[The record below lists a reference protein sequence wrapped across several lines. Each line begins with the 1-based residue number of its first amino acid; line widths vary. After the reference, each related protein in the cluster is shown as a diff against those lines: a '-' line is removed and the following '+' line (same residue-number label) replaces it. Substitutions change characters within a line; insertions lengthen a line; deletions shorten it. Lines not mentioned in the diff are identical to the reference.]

1 MNARMTA
8 KDYTVE
14 WLAGLLLRKGLLAE
28 RQAQDVVRNEPTLR
42 RKILR
47 KQVADAKVRKR
58 VAYAVSPVEVIA
70 SASFNTPDGRA
81 LTEDR
86 IMQALAD
93 EVGLSYVKVD
103 PLKLN
108 ERLITETMSR
118 PFARRHVCLPLRRED
133 GGAVVFAIDN
143 PFDLELQESL
153 RTLVPREGFSLTL
166 TAKTDILRI
175 ITDVYGFRKAVVAA
189 EAQISSGIEIGN
201 LEQLVKLSSVEDL
214 EATDQH
220 VVSAVE
226 FLLRYAFEQRASDI
240 HLEPKR
246 DDSLVRLRI
255 DGVLHTVYRMP
266 ALVHRAVVSRLKTL
280 ARMDIAERRR
290 PQDGRIKTSSTS
302 GEETELRVSALPVA
316 FGEKIVM
323 RVFDP
328 DTMKLDLEQLGFFES
343 ELSTWNDFVSR
354 SHGLVLITGPTGS
367 GKTTTL
373 YSTLHQVASPEINIT
388 TIEDPIELVDDS
400 FNQILVQNKIGVTFA
415 SALRNVLRQD
425 PDVIMVGEIRDSE
438 TAQMAVQ
445 AALTGHL
452 VFSTLHTNDAP
463 SAVTRLQ
470 DLGVPNFLIGSTLT
484 GVMAQ
489 RLVRK
494 VCTYCKRQTALSP
507 DQATLL
513 GISLPAHHDRDLPIW
528 YGEGCDHCRGTGFYG
543 RTGVFEVMPV
553 DRGVHGLIAQGATAD
568 AIRREAVANGMVSL
582 RDAGIR
588 KLALG
593 ETSFDEVVRI
603 LGDHGGA

>member
-1 MNARMTA
+1 MTSRE
-8 KDYTVE
+8 YTVE
-14 WLAGLLLRKGLLAE
+14 FLADLLLRKEHISE
-28 RQAQDVVRNEPTLR
+28 RQRDDVVRNEPAI
-42 RKILR
+42 RKRLLR
-47 KQVADAKVRKR
+47 KKATSMHARQVRHE
-58 VAYAVSPVEVIA
+58 VSPAEVIA
-70 SASFNTPDGRA
+70 AVGFNTTSGLP

-86 IMQALAD
+86 IMQPLA
-93 EVGLSYVKVD
+93 EHSGLDYFKLD

-118 PFARRHVCLPLRRED
+118 PFARRHVCLPVEKGE
-133 GGAVVFAIDN
+133 GGLVTFAIDN

-153 RTLVPREGFSLTL
+153 RTLVPGGYELRLAS
-166 TAKTDILRI
+166 KTDILRI

-189 EAQISSGIEIGN
+189 EAKIVDGVEIGN
-201 LEQLVKLSSVEDL
+201 LEQLVQLSLVEDL

-246 DDSLVRLRI
+246 EEAHVRLRI

-266 ALVHRAVVSRLKTL
+266 MVVHRAMVSRLKTL

-290 PQDGRIKTSSTS
+290 PQDGRIKTSS
-302 GEETELRVSALPVA
+302 GDGRETELRVSAVPIA

-323 RVFDP
+323 RIFDP
-328 DTMKLDLEQLGFFES
+328 NTMKLDLEALGFFES
-343 ELSTWNDFVSR
+343 ELHLWQDFISR
-354 SHGLVLITGPTGS
+354 THGLVLLTGPTGS

-373 YSTLHQVASPEINIT
+373 YSTLRLVSSPSVNVT
-388 TIEDPIELVDDS
+388 TIEDPIEMIDDA
-400 FNQILVQNKIGVTFA
+400 FNQILVQKRIDVTFA
-415 SALRNVLRQD
+415 NSLRSVLRQD
-425 PDVIMVGEIRDSE
+425 PDVIMVGEIRDAE
-438 TAQMAVQ
+438 TAEMAVQ

-463 SAVTRLQ
+463 SAIVRLG
-470 DLGVPNFLIGSTLT
+470 DLGVPPFLISSTLI

-494 VCTYCKRQTALSP
+494 ICEYCKKPTALSR
-507 DQATLL
+507 DEAALL
-513 GISLPAHHDRDLPIW
+513 GLSVADGDRELPVF
-528 YGEGCDHCRGTGFYG
+528 YGEGCNHCRGTGFYG
-543 RTGVFEVMPV
+543 RAGVFEVMPV
-553 DRGVHGLIAQGATAD
+553 DARLKKLIAEGVTGDELRA
-568 AIRREAVANGMVSL
+568 EAVANGMVSL

-593 ETSFDEVVRI
+593 VSSFDEIVRI
-603 LGDHGGA
+603 LGDHGV

>member
-1 MNARMTA
+1 MTSRE
-8 KDYTVE
+8 YTVE
-14 WLAGLLLRKGLLAE
+14 FLADLLLREGQITE
-28 RQAQDVVRNEPTLR
+28 RQRDDVVRNEPAI
-42 RKILR
+42 RKRILR
-47 KQVADAKVRKR
+47 KQAASMRARRVR
-58 VAYAVSPVEVIA
+58 YEVSPVEVIA
-70 SASFNTPDGRA
+70 AAGFNTVEGLA

-86 IMQALAD
+86 IMLPLAGFA
-93 EVGLSYVKVD
+93 GLDYFKLD

-118 PFARRHVCLPLRRED
+118 PFARRHVCLPVEKQED
-133 GGAVVFAIDN
+133 GKVTFAIDN
-143 PFDLELQESL
+143 PFDLDLQESL
-153 RTLVPREGFSLTL
+153 RTLVPGGYELRLTS
-166 TAKTDILRI
+166 KTDILRI

-189 EAQISSGIEIGN
+189 EAKIATGIEIGN
-201 LEQLVKLSSVEDL
+201 LEQLVQLSQVEDL

-246 DDSLVRLRI
+246 EESLVRLRI

-266 ALVHRAVVSRLKTL
+266 MVVHRAMVSRLKTL

-290 PQDGRIKTSSTS
+290 PQDGRIKTSS
-302 GEETELRVSALPVA
+302 GAGRETELRVSAVPIA

-328 DTMKLDLEQLGFFES
+328 NTMKLDLEALGFFES
-343 ELSTWNDFVSR
+343 ELHLWQDFVSR
-354 SHGLVLITGPTGS
+354 THGLVLITGPTGS

-373 YSTLHQVASPEINIT
+373 YSTLRLVSSPEVNVT
-388 TIEDPIELVDDS
+388 TIEEPIEMVDEN
-400 FNQILVQNKIGVTFA
+400 FNQILVQKKIDVTFA
-415 SALRNVLRQD
+415 NALRSVLRQD

-438 TAQMAVQ
+438 TAEMAVQ

-463 SAVTRLQ
+463 SAIVRLG
-470 DLGVPNFLIGSTLT
+470 DLGVPPFLIASTLV

-494 VCTYCKRQTALSP
+494 ICEYCKKPASLSR
-507 DQATLL
+507 DEAALL
-513 GISLPAHHDRDLPIW
+513 GLNVAGGDRELPVF
-528 YGEGCDHCRGTGFYG
+528 YGEGCNHCRGTGFYG
-543 RTGVFEVMPV
+543 RAGVFEVMPI
-553 DRGVHGLIAQGATAD
+553 DAGLNRLISEGATGDELRAE
-568 AIRREAVANGMVSL
+568 AIANGMVSL

-593 ETSFDEVVRI
+593 ITSFDEIIRI
-603 LGDHGGA
+603 LGDHGA

>member
-1 MNARMTA
+1 MNH

-14 WLAGLLLRKGLLAE
+14 WLAALLVREGQLAE
-28 RQAQDVVRNEPTLR
+28 RQQADVVRNEPALR

-47 KQVADAKVRKR
+47 KKVSETRAR
-58 VAYAVSPVEVIA
+58 AQYVVSPVEVIA
-70 SASFNTPDGRA
+70 SAAFDRPDGRP

-86 IMQALAD
+86 IMRTLAA
-93 EVGLSYVKVD
+93 EVGLPYVKVD

-118 PFARRHVCLPLRRED
+118 PFARRHVCLPLSRDESN
-133 GGAVVFAIDN
+133 AVVFAIDN
-143 PFDLELQESL
+143 PFDLDLQESL
-153 RTLVPREGFSLTL
+153 RNLVPREGYVIQLTS
-166 TAKTDILRI
+166 KSDILRI

-189 EAQISSGIEIGN
+189 EARISEGIEIGN

-214 EATDQH
+214 EATDKH

-246 DDSLVRLRI
+246 EDSLVRLRI

-290 PQDGRIKTSSTS
+290 PQDGRIKTS
-302 GEETELRVSALPVA
+302 GEAGLETELRVSTMPVA
-316 FGEKIVM
+316 FGEKVVM

-328 DTMKLDLEQLGFFES
+328 STLKLRLEKLGFFES
-343 ELSTWNDFVSR
+343 ELSTWQDFVTR
-354 SHGLVLITGPTGS
+354 THGLVLLTGPTGS

-373 YSTLHQVASPEINIT
+373 YSTLNMVATPEVNIT
-388 TIEDPIELVDDS
+388 TIEDPIELVDDTY
-400 FNQILVQNKIGVTFA
+400 NQVLVQPKIGVTFA
-415 SALRNVLRQD
+415 NALRNTLRQD
-425 PDVIMVGEIRDSE
+425 PDIIMLGEIRDGE
-438 TAQMAVQ
+438 TAEMAVQ

-463 SAVTRLQ
+463 SAITRLQ
-470 DLGVPNFLIGSTLT
+470 DLGVPDFLISSTVV
-484 GVMAQ
+484 GIMAQ
-489 RLVRK
+489 RLVRSI
-494 VCTYCKRQTALSP
+494 CEYCKKPTTLAP
-507 DQATLL
+507 DQAALL
-513 GISLPAHHDRDLPIW
+513 GIQMPARSTRELPIW

-543 RTGVFEVMPV
+543 RTGVFEVMPI
-553 DRGVHGLIAQGATAD
+553 DAGVQRLIASGANAD
-568 AIRREAVANGMVSL
+568 EIRREAVANGMVSL

-593 ETSFDEVVRI
+593 ATSFDEIVRI
-603 LGDHGGA
+603 LGDHGG

>member
-1 MNARMTA
+1 MTSRE
-8 KDYTVE
+8 YTVE
-14 WLAGLLLRKGLLAE
+14 FLAGLLLREEHISE
-28 RQAQDVVRNEPTLR
+28 RQRDDVVRNEQAI
-42 RKILR
+42 RKRILR
-47 KQVADAKVRKR
+47 KRAASMRARQVR
-58 VAYAVSPVEVIA
+58 YEVSPAEVIA
-70 SASFNTPDGRA
+70 AAGFNTLAGLP
-81 LTEDR
+81 LSEDR
-86 IMQALAD
+86 IMLSLAEFAELD
-93 EVGLSYVKVD
+93 YFKLD

-118 PFARRHVCLPLRRED
+118 PFARRHVCLPVEKQED
-133 GGAVVFAIDN
+133 GKVTFAIDN
-143 PFDLELQESL
+143 PFDLDLQESL
-153 RTLVPREGFSLTL
+153 RTLVPGGYELRLTS
-166 TAKTDILRI
+166 KTDILRI

-189 EAQISSGIEIGN
+189 EAKIATGIEIGN
-201 LEQLVKLSSVEDL
+201 LEQLVQLSQVEDL

-246 DDSLVRLRI
+246 EESHVRLRI

-266 ALVHRAVVSRLKTL
+266 MVVHRAMVSRLKTL

-290 PQDGRIKTSSTS
+290 PQDGRIKTAS
-302 GEETELRVSALPVA
+302 GNGRETELRVSAVPIA

-328 DTMKLDLEQLGFFES
+328 ATMKLDLEALGFFES
-343 ELSTWNDFVSR
+343 ELHLWQDFVSR
-354 SHGLVLITGPTGS
+354 THGLVLITGPTGS

-373 YSTLHQVASPEINIT
+373 YSTLRLVSSPEVNVT
-388 TIEDPIELVDDS
+388 TIEEPIEMVDDT
-400 FNQILVQNKIGVTFA
+400 FNQILVQKKIDVTFA
-415 SALRNVLRQD
+415 TALRSVLRQD

-438 TAQMAVQ
+438 TAEMAVQ

-463 SAVTRLQ
+463 SAIVRLG
-470 DLGVPNFLIGSTLT
+470 DLGVPPFLIASTLV

-494 VCTYCKRQTALSP
+494 ICEYCKKPTALSG
-507 DQATLL
+507 DEAALL
-513 GISLPAHHDRDLPIW
+513 GLNLAGRDRELPVF
-528 YGEGCDHCRGTGFYG
+528 YGEGCNHCRGTGFYG
-543 RTGVFEVMPV
+543 RAGVFEVMPI
-553 DRGVHGLIAQGATAD
+553 DAGLNRLISQGATGD
-568 AIRREAVANGMVSL
+568 ELRSEAIANGMISL

-593 ETSFDEVVRI
+593 ITSFDEILRI
-603 LGDHGGA
+603 LGDQGA